1 MEEHGYLYCGPAGAG
16 HFVKM
21 VHNGIE
27 YGVMA
32 AYAEGLN
39 VMKGAE
45 RGPRRARGGR
55 GDRAAGTPRALPLRD
70 RRARR

>member
-1 MEEHGYLYCGPAGAG
+1 MEERGYLYCGPAGAG

-27 YGVMA
+27 YGLMA

-39 VMKGAE
+39 VIEGASA
-45 RGPRRARGGR
+45 GLGDARGGR
-55 GDRAAGTPRALPLRD
+55 GDRAARTPRALPLRD
-70 RRARR
+70 RHCRR